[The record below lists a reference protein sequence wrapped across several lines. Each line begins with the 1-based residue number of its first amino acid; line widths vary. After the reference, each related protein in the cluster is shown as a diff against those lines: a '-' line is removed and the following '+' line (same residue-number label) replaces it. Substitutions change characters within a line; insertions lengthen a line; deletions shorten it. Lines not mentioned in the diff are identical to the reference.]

1 MLIMPEQIKKQT
13 VRFALV
19 LIVTWKL
26 RIELWMKTKLFFSFC
41 LFAPFQF
48 TSGHMLGLQINW
60 AIHCQATKKS
70 HPDPRSHIDPIGTL
84 LIPLIMI
91 FGSAGFSIIGWGK
104 PVQIS
109 LPNPKTRKRDDILIT
124 LAGPFSNLAIALICT
139 IFFGMI
145 HKFYPL
151 GESILLLYYQI
162 VTLNAVLFLFNLI
175 PIPPLD
181 GSHLLKN
188 AIRMREETFLKF
200 SKYGFLLLIVL
211 VNIQPFQLAM
221 SSGIT
226 QLNSIF
232 FGIFSLL
239 HS

>member
-1 MLIMPEQIKKQT
+1 MDEDKIILFILLICSISVHEWAHAWVADKLGDPLPRQQK
-13 VRFALV
+13 R
-19 LIVTWKL
+19 VTL
-26 RIELWMKTKLFFSFC
+26 
-41 LFAPFQF
+41 
-48 TSGHMLGLQINW
+48 
-60 AIHCQATKKS
+60 
-70 HPDPRSHIDPIGTL
+70 DPRSHIDPIGTL

-175 PIPPLD
+175 PFPPLD

-200 SKYGFLLLIVL
+200 SKYGFLLLIVV

-221 SSGIT
+221 SSGIN

>member
-1 MLIMPEQIKKQT
+1 MDEDKIILFILLICSISVHEWAHAWVADKLGDPLPRQQK
-13 VRFALV
+13 R
-19 LIVTWKL
+19 VTL
-26 RIELWMKTKLFFSFC
+26 
-41 LFAPFQF
+41 
-48 TSGHMLGLQINW
+48 
-60 AIHCQATKKS
+60 
-70 HPDPRSHIDPIGTL
+70 DPRSHIDPIGTL

-124 LAGPFSNLAIALICT
+124 LAGPFSN
-139 IFFGMI
+139 
-145 HKFYPL
+145 L

-221 SSGIT
+221 SSGIN